1 MIPVFGFG
9 DDMTSDH
16 SVFTLSDDVVK
27 KPGFALEEIRTRYRE
42 VVPNVV
48 MAGPTSFAPI
58 INEAVSIVNYTG
70 EYHILVIIAD
80 GQVTRSVDIP
90 AHAVSKNEKDT
101 IDAIT
106 YARYILIGALMSHL
120 LVQIVA
126 NFNVCVCSNFPL
138 SIVMVGVGDGPWDSM
153 IYFDHYLVHRKFD
166 NFQFVDFHVSL
177 LPWSLCF
184 PNHSS
189 ESRSPC

>member
-1 MIPVFGFG
+1 MNTYTDEDNVIPVFGFG
-9 DDMTSDH
+9 DEMTGDH
-16 SVFTLSDDVVK
+16 SVFALSDDLVRQ
-27 KPGFALEEIRTRYRE
+27 PGYPFESIRARYRQ

-58 INEAVSIVNYTG
+58 INKAVGIVNQTG

-106 YARYILIGALMSHL
+106 YAR
-120 LVQIVA
+120 
-126 NFNVCVCSNFPL
+126 CVRAPVYQYGSF
-138 SIVMVGVGDGPWDSM
+138 VGLGRM
-153 IYFDHYLVHRKFD
+153 TL
-166 NFQFVDFHVSL
+166 
-177 LPWSLCF
+177 
-184 PNHSS
+184 
-189 ESRSPC
+189 

>member
-16 SVFTLSDDVVK
+16 SVFTLSDDLVK
-27 KPGFALEEIRTRYRE
+27 KPGFALEEIRERYRE

-58 INEAVSIVNYTG
+58 INEAVGIVNHTG

-106 YARYILIGALMSHL
+106 YARYWSCSH
-120 LVQIVA
+120 VA
-126 NFNVCVCSNFPL
+126 VAC
-138 SIVMVGVGDGPWDSM
+138 
-153 IYFDHYLVHRKFD
+153 
-166 NFQFVDFHVSL
+166 
-177 LPWSLCF
+177 
-184 PNHSS
+184 
-189 ESRSPC
+189 

>member
-9 DDMTSDH
+9 DEMTGDH
-16 SVFTLSDDVVK
+16 SVFTLSNDVLR
-27 KPGFALEEIRTRYRE
+27 KPGFPLEGIRARYRE

-58 INEAVSIVNYTG
+58 INEAVGIVNQTG

-106 YARYILIGALMSHL
+106 YARYGRALVLCRQPTCHVLTSCLLGCARLATSH
-120 LVQIVA
+120 
-126 NFNVCVCSNFPL
+126 
-138 SIVMVGVGDGPWDSM
+138 
-153 IYFDHYLVHRKFD
+153 
-166 NFQFVDFHVSL
+166 
-177 LPWSLCF
+177 
-184 PNHSS
+184 
-189 ESRSPC
+189 